1 MDVGA
6 FARDHWD
13 RRPLLSRSAAL
24 PRDFTDL
31 LTPRDV
37 DELIA
42 ERGVRTPFLR
52 MARDGALLG
61 RDCYAGPAGF
71 GAEMPDQVDSA
82 KVLTQLAAGATV
94 VLQGLHRLWP
104 PIIEF
109 ARGMVDDLG
118 HPVQANAYVTPAGGR
133 GFDPHYDVHDVFVL
147 QTAGRKHWTVHAPV
161 HHHPLA
167 SQPWTDHRAAIDDRV
182 LDEPLIDVVLQ
193 PGDALYLPR
202 GWIHS
207 ATALGDSSIH
217 LTVGVAAITGHDVLR
232 ALVDELGVVEHLRTS
247 LPPGIDLTDPDETT
261 AIVTKTMA
269 ALTAVLAERQSDLGE
284 AVAARMTARHADRTR
299 PAPVRPLATLDA
311 MTTLDVDTEVIRRPG
326 TIATVRRAGHR
337 VELALPDRSISF
349 PGFCAAAVAA
359 VWAGSA
365 VTAGGLPGLD
375 TADSLVLSRR
385 LLAEAVVVPL
395 VERTG

>member
-247 LPPGIDLTDPDETT
+247 LPPGIDLTDLDETT

-349 PGFCAAAVAA
+349 PGFCATAVAA